1 MQEYNLYSETDTRKI
16 IIGKLQRMFSS
27 CQINILVG
35 SAFSLPQLKT
45 LENIESDLT
54 AAILEQDEN
63 KEYKIKTNFFEK
75 SIKPIQT
82 TNPNGNDFKEKREFI
97 KTITDIIDLRES
109 SVVHKGINI
118 FTTNYDN
125 FLELSIEKNSID
137 YFDGFNGRIGPEFS
151 TANFGKHISRQSSL
165 TGRLAEKVSINL
177 YKLHGSIYW
186 KEDSEKIVFDDYQER
201 FERIKAASNRKDFL
215 DAYSSLAI
223 VNPEKS
229 KFNSTVM
236 NSNYYDQIRM
246 FSNEM
251 DRQNSLMLVFGF
263 SFADEHMLQVVER
276 ALKSNPTFTMLLFP
290 YNDKD
295 LEYFRNHFKFNNNV
309 YCYYKKN
316 DGSKTIDN
324 YELNN
329 LNELLL
335 EIYNGIK

>member
-1 MQEYNLYSETDTRKI
+1 MQEYNLYSETDTTKI

-27 CQINILVG
+27 CQINVLVG

-54 AAILEQDEN
+54 AAILEEDKN
-63 KEYKIKTNFFEK
+63 KEYKIKTNIFEK

-82 TNPNGNDFKEKREFI
+82 TNPNGDDFKEKREFI

-263 SFADEHMLQVVER
+263 SFADEHMLQVVKR

-316 DGSKTIDN
+316 DGSKTTDN